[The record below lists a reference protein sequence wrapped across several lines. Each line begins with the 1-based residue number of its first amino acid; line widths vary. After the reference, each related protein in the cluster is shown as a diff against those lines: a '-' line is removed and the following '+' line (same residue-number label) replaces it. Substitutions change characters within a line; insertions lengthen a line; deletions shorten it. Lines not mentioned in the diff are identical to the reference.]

1 MSKYWTFNK
10 RSLHCIIPIRHSR
23 NKSGNLLLFL
33 LFLLTLLFYHFSR
46 EVTYSNFS
54 DTVLPHKK
62 LLCIAI
68 PAGFKHVSCRYWD
81 LGGCRC
87 RRLQHE
93 VLRERLRDTVYQNCD
108 YRHATC
114 LIPVGRASHRRIA
127 RGRRESYKPSERGIV
142 VTNDKIHHKV
152 SKYPSNHHPHWQTFK
167 SPSPLAN

>member
-1 MSKYWTFNK
+1 MISKMSFPVFLYILCQANYFDLIFQIGWWA
-10 RSLHCIIPIRHSR
+10 
-23 NKSGNLLLFL
+23 GNCWKTVRMVKLPLLRELVEMLPRIAWFP
-33 LFLLTLLFYHFSR
+33 HFSR

-68 PAGFKHVSCRYWD
+68 PAGIKHVSCRYWD

-142 VTNDKIHHKV
+142 VTNDPK
-152 SKYPSNHHPHWQTFK
+152 
-167 SPSPLAN
+167 